1 MRRVYG
7 LREVHDTMKGRG
19 INACEE
25 QHIVDQGW
33 FSQIIACGTEWDS
46 VHVRQIGLSACETKM
61 FVIRAWSL

>member
-1 MRRVYG
+1 METSPKGHEIKVFG
-7 LREVHDTMKGRG
+7 QGRG

-46 VHVRQIGLSACETKM
+46 VHVRQSGLSACETKM
-61 FVIRAWSL
+61 FVKRA